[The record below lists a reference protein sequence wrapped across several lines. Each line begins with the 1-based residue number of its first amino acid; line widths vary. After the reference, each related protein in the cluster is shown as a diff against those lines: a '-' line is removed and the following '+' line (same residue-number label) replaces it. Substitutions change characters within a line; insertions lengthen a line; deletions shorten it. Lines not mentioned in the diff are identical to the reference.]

1 MFIGVQCPFGLEL
14 VDRKMFNQ
22 IENKRSFLKNLLKY
36 KEVFFSQIFHIYS
49 YGLFLAMYLW
59 FVFFDIIALH
69 LIIFSFIV
77 GFLAIVADIVIYYT
91 LKNLY
96 YDTFDFGKVIVTFL
110 VFYLFQMSYFL
121 KAWFNIEPQQLML
134 GYLIGYSQLKMTGV
148 LATIL
153 KSVGSFALLL
163 SFISCLN
170 YSKSGYSRLIPGWN
184 KKVSSGEF
192 IFLSFIVA
200 TINIIAALQMAS
212 YIKDRI
218 INVYILLIFFTL
230 ASLLIIPTYKSKIKI
245 FSEESP
251 ETKKMLQM
259 IKNNKSAI
267 IIDSISLFASDTIL
281 FFSFSVIGPW
291 EVFSIL
297 LSASVIIRNRVRAI
311 GSVQRERKEEELD
324 LISQKIF
331 NNFS

>member
-1 MFIGVQCPFGLEL
+1 
-14 VDRKMFNQ
+14 
-22 IENKRSFLKNLLKY
+22 
-36 KEVFFSQIFHIYS
+36 
-49 YGLFLAMYLW
+49 
-59 FVFFDIIALH
+59 
-69 LIIFSFIV
+69 
-77 GFLAIVADIVIYYT
+77 
-91 LKNLY
+91 
-96 YDTFDFGKVIVTFL
+96 
-110 VFYLFQMSYFL
+110 
-121 KAWFNIEPQQLML
+121 
-134 GYLIGYSQLKMTGV
+134 
-148 LATIL
+148 
-153 KSVGSFALLL
+153 
-163 SFISCLN
+163 
-170 YSKSGYSRLIPGWN
+170 
-184 KKVSSGEF
+184 
-192 IFLSFIVA
+192 
-200 TINIIAALQMAS
+200 MAS

-218 INVYILLIFFTL
+218 INVYILLTFFTL

>member
-1 MFIGVQCPFGLEL
+1 
-14 VDRKMFNQ
+14 MFNQ
-22 IENKRSFLKNLLKY
+22 TKNERDFLKNFLKY
-36 KEVFFSQIFHIYS
+36 KKIFFSQIFHIYS

-59 FVFFDIIALH
+59 FVFFDILALH
-69 LIIFSFIV
+69 IIIFSFIV
-77 GFLAIVADIVIYYT
+77 GFLAIIADTVIYYT
-91 LKNLY
+91 LKKLY

-110 VFYLFQMSYFL
+110 IFYLFQMSYFL

-153 KSVGSFALLL
+153 KSVGSIALLL

-170 YSKSGYSRLIPGWN
+170 YARSGYSKLIPGWN

-192 IFLSFIVA
+192 VFLSFIVA

-212 YIKDRI
+212 YIKERI
-218 INVYILLIFFTL
+218 VNVYILLTFFTL

-251 ETKKMLQM
+251 ETKKMLMM
-259 IKNNKSAI
+259 IKNNKTSI
-267 IIDSISLFASDTIL
+267 IIDALFLFLSDAIL
-281 FFSFSVIGPW
+281 FFSFTVIGPW
-291 EVFSIL
+291 EIFSIF
-297 LSASVIIRNRVRAI
+297 LSAFVIIGNRYRAI

-331 NNFS
+331 NNFN